1 MQEGYDLIIIGAG
14 PMGLACAIEA
24 KKANLKYVILE
35 KGVLVNSLFHFPT
48 NMTFFSTS
56 NLLEI
61 GEVPFISHTEKPTRR
76 EALEYYRRVWQSWDL
91 DVHLYEPVTEVE
103 KNARGF
109 RVVSDKDVYQ
119 TKSIVVATGF
129 YDLEVKLNVP
139 GEDLPKVSHY
149 YEEAHPYVGQELI
162 VVGAANSACQV
173 ALETYLRGANVT
185 MVIRSAKIYD
195 RVKYWIKPNIEN
207 RIKEGSIKAYF
218 ESEIIQIEP
227 KQVLLKTPKGEVAIA
242 NDFVLAM
249 TGYKPDYSLL
259 HKLGIEIRAD
269 QYQSPVY
276 KEDTFET
283 NVPGI
288 YIAGVIC
295 GGMKTNK
302 FFIENSRSHAEA
314 IIHDLRRKVE
324 VDSV

>member
-1 MQEGYDLIIIGAG
+1 MQGKYDLVIIGAG

-24 KKANLKYVILE
+24 KKAKLNYVILE
-35 KGVLVNSLFHFPT
+35 KGVLVNSLYRFPT

-56 NLLEI
+56 KLLEI
-61 GEVPFISHTEKPTRR
+61 GDVPFISHREKPTRR
-76 EALEYYRRVWQSWDL
+76 EALEYYRRVWQSWKL
-91 DVHLYEPVTEVE
+91 DVHLYEPVVEV
-103 KNARGF
+103 KKISIGF
-109 RVVSDKDVYQ
+109 EVISDKHVYS
-119 TKSIVVATGF
+119 TRSIVVATGF
-129 YDLEVKLNVP
+129 YDLAVKLNVP

-149 YEEAHPYVGQELI
+149 FGEAHPYVGQELLVI
-162 VVGAANSACQV
+162 GAANSACQV
-173 ALETYLRGANVT
+173 ALETYSKGANVT
-185 MVIRSAKIYD
+185 MVIRSAQIYD

-218 ESEIIQIEP
+218 DSEVIRIEP
-227 KQVLLKTPKGEVAIA
+227 KQVLLKTADGEVSIK
-242 NDFVLAM
+242 NDYVLAM

-259 HKLGIEIRAD
+259 HKLGIEIGDD
-269 QYQSPVY
+269 QYQSPTY
-276 KEDTFET
+276 DESTFET

-314 IIHDLRRKVE
+314 IIEDLVARTHA
-324 VDSV
+324 